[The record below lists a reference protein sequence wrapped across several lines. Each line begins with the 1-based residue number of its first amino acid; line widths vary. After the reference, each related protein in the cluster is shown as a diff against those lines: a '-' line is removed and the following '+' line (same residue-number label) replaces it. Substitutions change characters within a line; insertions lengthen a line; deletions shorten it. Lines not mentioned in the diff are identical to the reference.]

1 MQSAIRPRPPGQ
13 GARTVQMIQLAF
25 DFPHRTALGR
35 SDFLVSG
42 SNAAAVAWI
51 DRWPDW
57 PSGTLVLH
65 GPPGCGKTHLIHLWR
80 ERASAIVLD
89 GQSLDEVKL
98 PSLLSGSRHRIAIDD
113 ADCASECAL
122 LHLHNS
128 CLESQGSLLIAARR
142 PPGPWSVAL
151 ADLGSRLR
159 AALAVGIGLPDDA
172 LFGAILI
179 KHFAD
184 RQLRVGPE
192 VIAYLVRHIER
203 SFAAAADMAALLDVV
218 TLRDGCAITVP
229 LVHKVLAQQGDQP
242 LPPGNDPGVT

>member
-1 MQSAIRPRPPGQ
+1 M
-13 GARTVQMIQLAF
+13 
-25 DFPHRTALGR
+25 
-35 SDFLVSG
+35 
-42 SNAAAVAWI
+42 
-51 DRWPDW
+51 
-57 PSGTLVLH
+57 
-65 GPPGCGKTHLIHLWR
+65 
-80 ERASAIVLD
+80 
-89 GQSLDEVKL
+89 
-98 PSLLSGSRHRIAIDD
+98 
-113 ADCASECAL
+113 
-122 LHLHNS
+122 
-128 CLESQGSLLIAARR
+128 
-142 PPGPWSVAL
+142 AL